1 MEVFFMEKLESTKTK
16 SGGIVFEKDNTR
28 LTVVP
33 ASVMLKHGAKS
44 IEIINEEYDEMV
56 GKDGKS

>member
-1 MEVFFMEKLESTKTK
+1 MEKLESTKTK